1 MNLRSKWCLYGLLSW
16 AAMAGI
22 ASAQQPPGSVQL
34 GTPSAEQLPPPLT
47 SLNEGVGQV
56 NLGGGM
62 GYTNVARQFRPR
74 VNIDTRGGGLYGYSP
89 GYTNIGMFMPYAI
102 EDDSAIL
109 FLDARGVV
117 THDGRGGANVGA
129 GWRWW
134 MQDID
139 RVVGLSAWYD
149 FDGGH
154 SANYNQIGLS
164 FESLGRY
171 VDYRVNGYI
180 PIGAR
185 STTLSSTVDVTDTLF
200 QGNSLVFRRTNVAE
214 QTYTGFDAE
223 VGGPLPILGRYGV
236 NGYVGGYHFL
246 GNGVQGGSFTGVS
259 GRFMAQL
266 NEDVSFG
273 VQVTD
278 DHLFGTNTQFQVF
291 VTLPDGAPS
300 RWLRNPRVQDRLTQ
314 SVYRQYR
321 VMAHTDTYS
330 TFDQAINPKD
340 GLPYFVTHINPNLAA
355 TGTGTFEN
363 PFNSITAYNGQPLPA
378 QQHSDIISVRRNT
391 TDLFN
396 DPHLDTNPTFTLF
409 DGQRLLSTSVQHTF
423 LAANFPGVV
432 LPLPDPT
439 GIIVG
444 EALPLLWNSGGGDVI
459 TLAPGNVKCLE
470 VSGFD
475 IRGGGGNG
483 ISGTNNSFVLINRND
498 IHGAFN
504 GINLVNLTNG
514 NGIPPTAT
522 ASVIQGNTLRDNVND
537 GFHLLNIGGP
547 SVTTLQLT
555 NNTAYGNGNNG
566 FNLAADAGS
575 TVGGLIDGNRTVPP
589 AGGTTNGNNGLSLS
603 SIGGTLA
610 FNNPLALPALGQQI
624 SNNIFSNNSRDGV
637 FVDVTL
643 GGNANLLFLANTIS
657 TNGGAGIHVP
667 TSDGSLI
674 NLVIGGPDAV
684 LNRNTITDNTGPGIL
699 FDLSNTANGLTAR
712 IENNVI
718 SGNLDGIQ
726 VNVANAAVFGPAVG
740 LNATEI
746 FNNQITAN
754 RRDGIRLTRSG
765 AANLNLGTPALPPI
779 HNNNISLNLGNGL
792 SLIATDTAAPPVI
805 LSTQDNVFNANVF
818 DGLNILAGASGG
830 VIDAVQV
837 NFDSNRD
844 KFTTNGRHG
853 LNLITNDRSN
863 ISTNLVN
870 VTANNNVQ
878 NGLNTVSN
886 NDTKPGNGTGQ
897 VINIFSPTDPL
908 YAGTSTFSNNGANG
922 ISTTANQTSLT
933 TINLNPLNQNQI
945 HLDGNGANGWNLDR
959 FDASLILATAQ
970 NATFSNNGSN
980 GIKFNYSGSPPTD
993 PNQPLTPQFN
1003 QLTLNNIVA
1012 NANGA
1017 NGLHTA
1023 GTSDAVLVANVTLST
1038 FNGNAINGIQITTEL
1053 GSRFGNPPA
1062 PGSPRSIFDGLTI
1075 TGNNA
1080 DGIHI
1085 NENSFLA
1092 TGSNV
1097 YLEVNTNLGNTNIS
1111 SNLDD
1116 GIHAVSDGNETN
1128 ILLHSTAGNLL
1139 TINNNGANGVRW
1151 DVTSAGTT
1159 PLSHLFQ
1166 IGDLGVPGSAVTIAG
1181 NTGDGI
1187 QFNAGNPTQTN
1198 VPSSRGNMNVY
1209 NSTITN
1215 SGGDGINVNVTDIGN
1230 VNGASSGFASLDA
1243 RANVIA
1249 FNNNHGVNVQLQG
1262 ANDERFASANVQVS
1276 LTGNNQIVSNGLN
1289 GVNVELRGLS
1299 ESRFFGNVFVIDGN
1313 RIALNGQRSVFNQ
1326 SHGIFFQEDAGAI
1339 LRRGTNEGGF
1349 VMDLHRSVAIGTPRP
1364 TNPDGSFDLF
1374 IPLFGPGIRDYNTGD
1389 LANTAFFL
1397 SRYMNLA
1404 TNLNSTLRVTNNI
1417 IEFNGPSPGAPG
1429 EGVFLRVSTNAYLS
1443 ADVRA
1448 NTFTGNGSSD
1458 FRTESF
1464 VTGGIPPIARA
1475 SAAPVPDVVFL
1486 DDTAQL
1492 DLRLA
1497 NNTGQSIQ
1505 PRYLFGNQNLGAQ
1518 YLNPDFYKSGNSV
1531 PRGAELFAVDNSVG
1545 VLATNAFTNLAAPQ
1559 PTLFFNAGYH
1569 LNTTPFTL
1577 NNLGFPRSFGPLSTI
1592 GAGNSPNQ
1600 PFLP

>member
-1 MNLRSKWCLYGLLSW
+1 MNED
-16 AAMAGI
+16 A
-22 ASAQQPPGSVQL
+22 
-34 GTPSAEQLPPPLT
+34 
-47 SLNEGVGQV
+47 GQV
-56 NLGGGM
+56 NLGRGL
-62 GYTNVARQFRPR
+62 GYTTVDRQFRPR
-74 VNIDTRGGGLYGYSP
+74 FNVDTRGGGLYGYSP
-89 GYTNIGMFMPYAI
+89 GYTNIGMFMPYVI
-102 EDDSAIL
+102 EGDSAIL

-117 THDGRGGANVGA
+117 THDGGGGANVGT

-149 FDGGH
+149 FDSGH
-154 SANYNQIGLS
+154 SANYSQIGLS

-180 PIGAR
+180 PIGTRAHM
-185 STTLSSTVDVTDTLF
+185 LSSTVNPADTVFRVNDL
-200 QGNSLVFRRTNVAE
+200 LFRRTNVQE

-223 VGGPLPILGRYGV
+223 VGGPLPVLGRYGV
-236 NGYVGGYHFL
+236 NGYVGGYQFM
-246 GNGVQGGSFTGVS
+246 GNGGRGGNFTGAS
-259 GRFMAQL
+259 GRFMAQI

-273 VQVTD
+273 VQVTN
-278 DHLFGTNTQFQVF
+278 DHVFGTNTQFQVF

-314 SVYRQYR
+314 SVFRQGR

-340 GLPYFVTHINPNLAA
+340 GLPYFVTHIDPNQGAA
-355 TGTGTFEN
+355 GTGTFEN
-363 PFNSITAYNGQPLPA
+363 PFNSIAGYNGQSLAA
-378 QQHSDIISVRRNT
+378 QQHSDIISVRPRLDGTNT
-391 TDLFN
+391 N
-396 DPHLDTNPTFTLF
+396 LDTAATFTLY

-423 LAANFPGVV
+423 MATNFPGIA
-432 LPLPDPT
+432 LNLPDPT
-439 GIIVG
+439 GIVVG
-444 EALPLLWNSGGGDVI
+444 EPLPMLFNSAGGDVI

-475 IRGGGGNG
+475 IQGSAGGSG

-498 IHGAFN
+498 IHGGFN

-514 NGIPPTAT
+514 ASP
-522 ASVIQGNTLRDNVND
+522 SVIDSNLLRDNVND
-537 GFHLLNIGGP
+537 GFHLLDIGGP

-555 NNTAYGNGNNG
+555 KNTAHGNGNNG
-566 FNLAADAGS
+566 FNIAADAGS
-575 TVGGLIDGNRTVPP
+575 TVGGLIDGNSTVPP

-624 SNNIFSNNSRDGV
+624 SNNNFSNNSHDGV
-637 FVDVTL
+637 FVDVTV

-684 LNRNTITDNTGPGIL
+684 LNRNTITGNTGPGIL

-712 IENNVI
+712 VENNVI

-726 VNVANAAVFGPAVG
+726 VNVADTAVFGPAVG

-765 AANLNLGTPALPPI
+765 AANLDLGTPALPPI

-818 DGLNILAGASGG
+818 DGLSILAGASGG

-844 KFTTNGRHG
+844 QFTTNGRHG
-853 LNLITNDRSN
+853 LNLTTNDRSN

-980 GIKFNYSGSPPTD
+980 GIKFSYGGSPPTD

-1012 NANGA
+1012 DSNGA
-1017 NGLHTA
+1017 NGLDTA
-1023 GTSDAVLVANVTLST
+1023 GTGDAVLVANATLST
-1038 FNGNAINGIQITTEL
+1038 FNGNAVNGIQITTEL
-1053 GSRFGNPPA
+1053 GSSFGNPFA
-1062 PGSPRSIFDGLTI
+1062 PGAPRSIFDGVTI

-1085 NENSFLA
+1085 DENSFLA

-1097 YLEVNTNLGNTNIS
+1097 YLEVNTNSGNTNIS
-1111 SNLDD
+1111 NNLDD
-1116 GIHAVSDGNETN
+1116 GIHAVVNGHETD
-1128 ILLHSTAGNLL
+1128 ILVHSTAGNQL

-1151 DVTSAGTT
+1151 DVISAGVGAG
-1159 PLSHLFQ
+1159 HLFT
-1166 IGDLGVPGSAVTIAG
+1166 IDNVTING
-1181 NTGDGI
+1181 NRGDGV
-1187 QFNAGNPTQTN
+1187 QFNT
-1198 VPSSRGNMNVY
+1198 PSGTGFMVVS
-1209 NSTITN
+1209 NSQIVN
-1215 SGGDGINVNVTDIGN
+1215 SGDDGINVNATALGN
-1230 VNGASSGFASLDA
+1230 PNGASFTGFASLNA
-1243 RANVIA
+1243 TNNVISG
-1249 FNNNHGVNVQLQG
+1249 NTSHGVNVQLQG
-1262 ANDERFASANVQVS
+1262 FNDERFASPNVQIS
-1276 LTGNNQIVSNGLN
+1276 LTGNNQILSNGLN

-1299 ESRFFGNVFVIDGN
+1299 ESRLFGNVFVIDGN
-1313 RIALNGQRSVFNQ
+1313 RIALNGQRGVFNQ
-1326 SHGIFFQEDAGAI
+1326 SHGIFFQEDAGVIARVGSNGSI
-1339 LRRGTNEGGF
+1339 NS
-1349 VMDLHRSVAIGTPRP
+1349 HRLIEIQTPRP
-1364 TNPDGSFDLF
+1364 TNPDGSFDAF
-1374 IPLFGPGIRDYNTGD
+1374 INFFGPGIANYNSGNN
-1389 LANTAFFL
+1389 ANTAFTL
-1397 SRYMNLA
+1397 SNYMNLA
-1404 TNLNSTLRVTNNI
+1404 TNLNSTLQVTNNI

-1443 ADVRA
+1443 ANVRA

-1464 VTGGIPPIARA
+1464 VTGGNPPQSTAA
-1475 SAAPVPDVVFL
+1475 AAPAPDVVFL

-1505 PRYLFGNQNLGAQ
+1505 PRYQFGNQNLGAQ
-1518 YLNPDFYKSGNSV
+1518 YLNSDFYKSLGSV
-1531 PRGAELFAVDNSVG
+1531 PRGVELFEVDNSAG
-1545 VLATNAFTNLAAPQ
+1545 GLATNTFTNLGGTQ
-1559 PTLFFNAGYH
+1559 QNLFFNAGYH
-1569 LNTTPFTL
+1569 LDTTPFSL
-1577 NNLGFPRSFGPLSTI
+1577 NNAAFPQNFTTNPGD
-1592 GAGNSPNQ
+1592 